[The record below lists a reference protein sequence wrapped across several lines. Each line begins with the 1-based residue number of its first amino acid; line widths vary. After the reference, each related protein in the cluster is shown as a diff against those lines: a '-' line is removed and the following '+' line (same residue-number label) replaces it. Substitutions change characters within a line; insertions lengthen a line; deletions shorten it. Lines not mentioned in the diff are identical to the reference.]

1 MAVTAA
7 NGGLI
12 PWQYGIAT
20 GIGRFQVVVGREMG
34 VTWYGTV
41 FGDSHMVTPALDV
54 NDDLQLVTHRSI
66 FFDFPLVEYR
76 PYRSFTSNQ
85 SSTVLF
91 QLFAG
96 IDIPHAET
104 HVFDDAPRR

>member
-1 MAVTAA
+1 
-7 NGGLI
+7 
-12 PWQYGIAT
+12 
-20 GIGRFQVVVGREMG
+20 
-34 VTWYGTV
+34 
-41 FGDSHMVTPALDV
+41 MVTPALDV
-54 NDDLQLVTHRSI
+54 NDNLQLVTHRSI

-96 IDIPHAET
+96 IDIPHGEHTSSTTAPAVNLDT
-104 HVFDDAPRR
+104 IYSLGVRLLFDWRYYP

>member
-1 MAVTAA
+1 MA
-7 NGGLI
+7 
-12 PWQYGIAT
+12 PC
-20 GIGRFQVVVGREMG
+20 
-34 VTWYGTV
+34 

-54 NDDLQLVTHRSI
+54 NDNLQLVTHRSI
-66 FFDFPLVEYR
+66 FFDVPLVEYR

-96 IDIPHAET
+96 IDVPHGE
-104 HVFDDAPRR
+104 HDFDDRSAPVNLDTIYSLGVRLLFDWRYYP